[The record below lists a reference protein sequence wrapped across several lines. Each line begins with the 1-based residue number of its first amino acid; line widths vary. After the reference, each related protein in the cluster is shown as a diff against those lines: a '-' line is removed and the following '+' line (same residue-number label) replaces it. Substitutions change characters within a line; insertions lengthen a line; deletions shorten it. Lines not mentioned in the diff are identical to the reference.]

1 MFVKS
6 SNIQAVYYLSC
17 TRRYIS
23 NFKQK
28 KYFFLHILPH
38 YKHLTL
44 LLYICTITE
53 PTLIHYQLKS
63 VFYLDCL
70 CSYLMS
76 LLQTLTLHLV
86 VMSPLG
92 SEVLNTSFFSDDLDS
107 FDQLWSDILYNIP
120 QLVLDVLGHVF
131 WG

>member
-1 MFVKS
+1 
-6 SNIQAVYYLSC
+6 
-17 TRRYIS
+17 
-23 NFKQK
+23 
-28 KYFFLHILPH
+28 
-38 YKHLTL
+38 
-44 LLYICTITE
+44 
-53 PTLIHYQLKS
+53 
-63 VFYLDCL
+63 
-70 CSYLMS
+70 MS

-92 SEVLNTSFFSDDLDS
+92 SEVLNTSFFSDHLDS